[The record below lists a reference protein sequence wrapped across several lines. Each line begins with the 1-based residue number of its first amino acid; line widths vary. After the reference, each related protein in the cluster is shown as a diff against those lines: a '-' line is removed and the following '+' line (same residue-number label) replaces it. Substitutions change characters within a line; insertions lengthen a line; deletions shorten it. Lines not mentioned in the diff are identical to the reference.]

1 MILSHSEKVGG
12 LLLMNCHTPQ
22 WCQLWTC
29 DLNLAFRGLISPT
42 PFVVLCGWL
51 LAVLQYKW
59 VSRRHLTHILF
70 LPRKKPYS
78 CFFTILTYIVYLH
91 WWVST
96 TPFCFTLLSTSSI
109 LKLWQNKNDQ
119 MFVVILVFAA
129 GSWWNLKKDMQ
140 KPSIT
145 IKDWPFL
152 FWRGFKM
159 TALVESTF
167 WNPVFNFTII
177 SQSFH
182 NLLISCDT

>member
-12 LLLMNCHTPQ
+12 LLLMNCHTLH

-78 CFFTILTYIVYLH
+78 CFFYNTYLVYIH
-91 WWVST
+91 WWVSSA
-96 TPFCFTLLSTSSI
+96 PFWFTLLSTSSI
-109 LKLWQNKNDQ
+109 LKLWQSKNDQ
-119 MFVVILVFAA
+119 MFVVMLGFCMSFFVA
-129 GSWWNLKKDMQ
+129 GSWYKLKKT
-140 KPSIT
+140 KHHN
-145 IKDWPFL
+145 KKLAL
-152 FWRGFKM
+152 FVLTG
-159 TALVESTF
+159 L
-167 WNPVFNFTII
+167 
-177 SQSFH
+177 
-182 NLLISCDT
+182 